1 MKFFYC
7 LVFNLYLMDFLK
19 MEGKEERDIV
29 FDVFDLN
36 DLQQSLFDEME
47 DSQLTVKELSN
58 RVDRNRSTVQRALQE
73 MLDKDLVM
81 REGKTD
87 KTVYYVYSTLPMKK
101 VRNLTMK
108 ALDSWHQQVREKLG

>member
-1 MKFFYC
+1 
-7 LVFNLYLMDFLK
+7 MDFLEL
-19 MEGKEERDIV
+19 EGKEEREIV

-36 DLQQSLFDEME
+36 ELQKSLFDEME

-73 MLDKDLVM
+73 MLNKDLVM

-87 KTVYYVYSTLPMKK
+87 KTVYYVYSTLPMEK

-108 ALDSWHQQVREKLG
+108 VLDSWHRQVREKLG